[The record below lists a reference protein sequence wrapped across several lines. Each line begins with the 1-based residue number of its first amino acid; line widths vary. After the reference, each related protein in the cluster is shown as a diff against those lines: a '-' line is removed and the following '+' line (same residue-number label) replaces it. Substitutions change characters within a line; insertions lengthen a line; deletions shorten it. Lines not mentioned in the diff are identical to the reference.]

1 MKIEDVDR
9 LFTKEG
15 FWRLVFPQMLV
26 LDLFFI
32 AIPIIV
38 GSTSSL
44 QNAVLAGAITLFA
57 LCVAHA
63 NSYGRARKAHEAL
76 KTQYGARY
84 TQLIERGEVSI
95 SPIAI
100 LTTSTPAH
108 AAQLL
113 AGQPRKL

>member
-38 GSTSSL
+38 GST
-44 QNAVLAGAITLFA
+44 
-57 LCVAHA
+57 
-63 NSYGRARKAHEAL
+63 
-76 KTQYGARY
+76 
-84 TQLIERGEVSI
+84 
-95 SPIAI
+95 
-100 LTTSTPAH
+100 
-108 AAQLL
+108 
-113 AGQPRKL
+113 